1 MISSFEDF
9 SRGIFNFNLETVQQW
24 IGVFKN
30 IMEKLGKFVPDSLAS
45 ASMLASAVANTTQTQ
60 KDASSS
66 DQIRLILHSAK
77 KHLESVSTGKEA

>member
-24 IGVFKN
+24 ISVFKN
-30 IMEKLGKFVPDSLAS
+30 IMEKLGKFVPESASTLAS
-45 ASMLASAVANTTQTQ
+45 AAANTTQTQ